1 VHAGRWRCRLD
12 AIEAALARLRDPR
25 RMIMATIGSFT
36 RDDSSVFTGTI
47 RTLTLNVKASIRPAT
62 KDNDKAPD
70 YRVMNSGNV
79 EFGAGWTKT
88 SREDRPYVSVKLDD
102 PSLPAPI
109 YATLVEGEHGTHN
122 LIWSR

>member
-1 VHAGRWRCRLD
+1 
-12 AIEAALARLRDPR
+12 
-25 RMIMATIGSFT
+25 MATIGSFT
-36 RDDSSVFTGTI
+36 RDESGVFTGTI

-70 YRVMNSGNV
+70 YRVTTAAGV
-79 EFGAGWTKT
+79 EFGAGWSKN
-88 SREDRPYVSVKLDD
+88 SREDRAYVSVKLDD

-109 YATLVEGEHGTHN
+109 YATLCEGDNDTHN